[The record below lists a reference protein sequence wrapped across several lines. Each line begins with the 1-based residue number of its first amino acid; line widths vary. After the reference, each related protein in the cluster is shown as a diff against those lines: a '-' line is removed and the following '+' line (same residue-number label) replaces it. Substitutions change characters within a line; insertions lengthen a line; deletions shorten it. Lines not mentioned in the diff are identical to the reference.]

1 MDGRRAGGRRGAEE
15 NLQAIRRLGL
25 AALARPPSLVKPLT
39 RNEEED
45 HDDAGRYFAAR
56 PPSAAVDIAPRSSTR
71 HEGQQ
76 LRQKGHCPREGE
88 REREAGPAVC
98 RLFGQGPR
106 TAAAAAAAVPQDL
119 FMSVRRPS
127 IYRLAAAA
135 APLALVGRRAAPN
148 AAEPD

>member
-1 MDGRRAGGRRGAEE
+1 MMTQEGILLHGLPLLLLTSLLAHRRGTKDNNCA
-15 NLQAIRRLGL
+15 
-25 AALARPPSLVKPLT
+25 KK
-39 RNEEED
+39 
-45 HDDAGRYFAAR
+45 
-56 PPSAAVDIAPRSSTR
+56 DIALGR
-71 HEGQQ
+71 
-76 LRQKGHCPREGE
+76 E

>member
-1 MDGRRAGGRRGAEE
+1 MMTQEGILLRGLHVLLLLLTSLLAHRRGTKDNNCA
-15 NLQAIRRLGL
+15 
-25 AALARPPSLVKPLT
+25 KK
-39 RNEEED
+39 
-45 HDDAGRYFAAR
+45 
-56 PPSAAVDIAPRSSTR
+56 DIAL
-71 HEGQQ
+71 G
-76 LRQKGHCPREGE
+76 RERE